1 MTLQALNKCWLDL
14 EAQNVHFTFF
24 IPNESVPDLFS
35 GHENCVNMYYDMALN
50 QILFLENVEN
60 NFLFQAGSTVC
71 YVRIVLLK
79 QKLHVNLFVFRVP
92 VILAVIKYIFK
103 SVGTKTKVNC
113 CIFYSQLPKYFS
125 VDVITKTNTI
135 VVMISI

>member
-14 EAQNVHFTFF
+14 GAQNVHFTFFF

-50 QILFLENVEN
+50 QILFLEN

-71 YVRIVLLK
+71 YVRM
-79 QKLHVNLFVFRVP
+79 
-92 VILAVIKYIFK
+92 Y
-103 SVGTKTKVNC
+103 
-113 CIFYSQLPKYFS
+113 Y
-125 VDVITKTNTI
+125 
-135 VVMISI
+135 